1 MSDRRDRWV
10 SVDGSFNA
18 VASEGGY
25 ARVDARPRLPPLPV
39 DSDLWARAQTRLE
52 EMPLDRVPKV
62 TPLPD
67 GSVVDLTRYQHFV
80 GRGHAL
86 RELAKLLKPADGDV
100 AGNGKIAAATGLAGV
115 GKTQVASEFV
125 HCYGAFFLGGVYWL
139 NCSDPSRL
147 PEQVAACGGAGA
159 MELRGDFDELPFPD
173 QIRTVQAAWRSSMP
187 RLLVFDNCED
197 EELLRRWLPA
207 SGGCRVLVASQKAN
221 WAPSLGVTTVLLD
234 VFERPV
240 SVALL
245 REHGPKSSSLDPV
258 LNSISDLLGDLPLA
272 IDLAGRF
279 MEYYG
284 QTVGPEEY
292 LEELR
297 EQRIGHESLA
307 SGGGH
312 SPTDHP
318 MNVRLTFEL
327 SYGRLSDKVK
337 GPIHRVRAFGAK
349 LRGVHSVNDLAKRI
363 LSRLRFLAPGEPVAS
378 QVLGLTLGWGET
390 PSAAER
396 RRVTDALKKLV
407 DLGLLSQNERT
418 GDVWIHTLVAQA
430 TGEASGTDEKARRQ
444 VQDAVLARA
453 RTYLHEDSP
462 LPFISLTPHLRAA
475 REGAAGRGDK
485 REHDLCAALGHALL
499 QNGDYEMARP
509 EWERALEISKQR
521 LGLNHP
527 ITLQDFENVGT
538 ISSRQKDFDRALD
551 VYGQVL
557 RIHRSNPRYQLVVDN
572 PSQASEVEAVLFSS
586 VHLNIGATMRDK
598 AFADRNVQLL
608 REVYAHYERAL
619 SIRTHGLGAHP
630 DTAESLHNMG
640 ALMMDLR
647 NVDDDGDDYPDPRPY
662 LLGCRDMYEHLLGSR
677 HVNLL
682 GPLIKLG
689 KLYRD
694 EGDGTNA
701 RSSLDWA
708 LCICRRSCDQ
718 HDPRIKEIEALL
730 AGLDGKG

>member
-1 MSDRRDRWV
+1 MPDRRDRWV

-18 VASEGGY
+18 VAGEGGY
-25 ARVDARPRLPPLPV
+25 ARVDARPRLPPPRIDPGL
-39 DSDLWARAQTRLE
+39 LARAHAKLE
-52 EMPLDRVPKV
+52 EMPLDRVPGV
-62 TPLPD
+62 APLPD
-67 GSVVDLTRYQHFV
+67 RSVVGVPRYRHFV

-86 RELAKLLKPADGDV
+86 WELARLLKPADGDV

-115 GKTQVASEFV
+115 GKTQIASEFV
-125 HCYGAFFLGGVYWL
+125 HRYGAYFLGGVYWI
-139 NCSDPSRL
+139 NFSDPSRL

-159 MELRGDFDELPFPD
+159 MELHGDFDELAFPD
-173 QIRTVQAAWRSSMP
+173 QIRTVRAAWQSAMP

-197 EELLRRWLPA
+197 EGLLRRWQPA
-207 SGGCRVLVASQKAN
+207 SGGCRVLVASQRAN
-221 WAPSLGVTTVLLD
+221 WAPSLSVTTVSLD
-234 VFERPV
+234 VFERSD
-240 SVALL
+240 SVTLL
-245 REHGPKSSSLDPV
+245 RKHGSKDSSTDPV
-258 LNSISDLLGDLPLA
+258 LNFISETLGDLPLA

-279 MEYYG
+279 IGYYSE
-284 QTVGPEEY
+284 TVGPDEY

-297 EQRIGHESLA
+297 EQRIGHESLT

-312 SPTDHP
+312 SPTDHLT
-318 MNVRLTFEL
+318 NVRRTFEL
-327 SYGRLSDKVK
+327 SYRRLSDKGG
-337 GPIHRVRAFGAK
+337 GPLRRVRAFGAK
-349 LRGVHSVNDLAKRI
+349 LRGEPSVNDLAKSI
-363 LSRLRFLAPGEPVAS
+363 LSRLRFLAAGEPVALELLS
-378 QVLGLTLGWGET
+378 LTLGWGMA
-390 PSAAER
+390 PGVDER
-396 RRVTDALKKLV
+396 RRMTDARKKLV

-430 TGEASGTDEKARRQ
+430 TGEASGKDRKAQRQ
-444 VQDAVLARA
+444 VQEAVLARA
-453 RTYLHEDSP
+453 HAHLHEDSP

-475 REGAAGRGDK
+475 REGATGRGDK
-485 REHDLCAALGHALL
+485 REHDLCAALGHALFL
-499 QNGDYEMARP
+499 NGDYETARP

-521 LGLNHP
+521 LGLARP

-538 ISSRQKDFDRALD
+538 ISSRQKDLDRALD

-557 RIHRSNPRYQLVVDN
+557 RIHRSNPRYQVVVDD

-598 AFADRNVQLL
+598 AFTERDIELL
-608 REVYAHYERAL
+608 RGVYPHYERAL
-619 SIRTHGLGAHP
+619 VTRELGLGAHP

-647 NVDDDGDDYPDPRPY
+647 NVTGEDYPDPKPY
-662 LLGCRDMYEHLLGSR
+662 LLSSRDMYEQLLSSG

-694 EGDGTNA
+694 EDDETNA

-708 LCICRRSCDQ
+708 LCICRRSCDED
-718 HDPRIKEIEALL
+718 DPRLKETRALL
-730 AGLDGKG
+730 EGLDSEG